1 VWTGPPC
8 RNGSSPIIFGRQYFD
23 IAALDV
29 YHSDFNPAYYHDL
42 LKLADGKP
50 VTLAEVGPP
59 PTVGILNQQ
68 PKWTWWMQW
77 AGMEGRAESTSNA
90 VQALFDDP
98 RSYSL
103 SDPGYRRAIT
113 PVRAVAGLP
122 PLPPVAASETH

>member
-1 VWTGPPC
+1 
-8 RNGSSPIIFGRQYFD
+8 
-23 IAALDV
+23 V
-29 YHSDFNPAYYHDL
+29 YHSDFNPSYYHDL

-59 PTVGILNQQ
+59 PTVDILKQQ

-77 AGMEGRAESTSNA
+77 AGMEGRGESTSNA
-90 VQALFDDP
+90 VQALFNDP

-113 PVRAVAGLP
+113 PVRTVAGLP
-122 PLPPVAASETH
+122 PLTPVAATATH